1 MNIKHIVCTAHAGDR
16 LVCPWQFAPLMD
28 NFLRPLV
35 HNPRRLFKPYVRE
48 GMTVLDVGCGAG
60 FASLGLAELVGEEG
74 LVISADLQPEMLEM
88 VKKKAA
94 RAGLDS
100 RIRVHRCES
109 DRIGL
114 EARLDFALAFFMLHE
129 VPDSRAFLEQ
139 LHSLLKTGGLLLLTE
154 PKIHVS
160 RQMFELA
167 VKEAQSVGFILVKKP
182 AVRLGRS
189 VLLVRA
195 GG

>member
-74 LVISADLQPEMLEM
+74 LVISADLQPKMLEM
-88 VKKKAA
+88 VKKRLPGQDSTVESVFTAA
-94 RAGLDS
+94 NQTVLAS
-100 RIRVHRCES
+100 RRGWISRWHFLCFMRC
-109 DRIGL
+109 RIH
-114 EARLDFALAFFMLHE
+114 AL
-129 VPDSRAFLEQ
+129 FLK
-139 LHSLLKTGGLLLLTE
+139 SSTAC
-154 PKIHVS
+154 S
-160 RQMFELA
+160 
-167 VKEAQSVGFILVKKP
+167 KP
-182 AVRLGRS
+182 AACCFSLSRKFT
-189 VLLVRA
+189 
-195 GG
+195 